1 MFVHCWRDH
10 FNWACFLFLKVMAFF
25 AWELFCGGEG
35 EKWEVDE
42 LIFDV
47 RCFCGMKEVDRV
59 WLEELKRCDGIC
71 GREHECCPLN
81 FWKGMM
87 IIYLPTM
94 ELNDVIYNYT
104 DIQNK
109 MHENKPCLQN
119 HMRFFFQRFLC
130 RRNKWCHVL
139 IGASSKQRRPP
150 LEVQPLTVM
159 LEGHLHNALFV
170 DDSIS
175 LMEEILHQLIW

>member
-10 FNWACFLFLKVMAFF
+10 FNWACFWFLKVMAFF

-119 HMRFFFQRFLC
+119 HMRFFFKGFSVGET
-130 RRNKWCHVL
+130 ND
-139 IGASSKQRRPP
+139 
-150 LEVQPLTVM
+150 VM
-159 LEGHLHNALFV
+159 FWLGHLPNNG
-170 DDSIS
+170 DPPWRCSP
-175 LMEEILHQLIW
+175 